1 MFTSAPSTDI
11 HAQRG
16 KRGARGSVPT
26 PVELFR
32 YLDSLDHAAPTR
44 LGGSFFAD
52 GGARVTPAPEVSS
65 VASGTQATAE
75 SAAKS
80 VRIRGMV
87 DQNFSFVWRY
97 LRGLG
102 VPSAEVD
109 DAAQQ
114 VFVIASQKV
123 DAILV
128 GAERSFLIGT
138 AHGVAANARRADL
151 RRREVPTGTGLE
163 TVADV
168 GPDAESQTGTREELA
183 VLDRFLESLP
193 DELRKVFVLFE
204 LEGLTMA
211 AIAEDLGL
219 APGTVASRLRRA
231 REEFQ
236 EMAKRYQASRKH
248 ASSSGRG
255 HE

>member
-1 MFTSAPSTDI
+1 
-11 HAQRG
+11 
-16 KRGARGSVPT
+16 
-26 PVELFR
+26 
-32 YLDSLDHAAPTR
+32 
-44 LGGSFFAD
+44 
-52 GGARVTPAPEVSS
+52 
-65 VASGTQATAE
+65 
-75 SAAKS
+75 
-80 VRIRGMV
+80 MV

-102 VPSAEVD
+102 VPAAEVD

-123 DAILV
+123 DAILI

-138 AHGVAANARRADL
+138 AHGVAANARRAEV
-151 RRREVPTGTGLE
+151 RRREVPTDAGLE
-163 TVADV
+163 TVADA

-193 DELRKVFVLFE
+193 DELRAVFVLFE

-248 ASSSGRG
+248 ASGTGPR